1 MTTSPLRLGLPMATS
16 PDLSQVERVR
26 PLLYGRNCVVLGSAP
41 LSTPYADVSND
52 EVIVAVNGG
61 IGSLRRRPVDLFV
74 VGSKQWDKPMQVD
87 ARPLHK
93 QMLQQASHSTVRH
106 ALLLRGP
113 KEATEHHTLS
123 LLHTLR
129 CSVESWSV
137 LDKPTKLFIEQ
148 TLCARREAE
157 PCSSGILA
165 VAIALYCGAAVRM
178 VGFSLSPGYHYIS
191 RKHPPTW
198 WRNHVE
204 ADRRALV
211 ALRSAYGSLL
221 SGELV
226 EAVAA

>member
-1 MTTSPLRLGLPMATS
+1 MTTSPLRLGLPLATV

-41 LSTPYADVSND
+41 LSTPKAEVEADDVL
-52 EVIVAVNGG
+52 VAVNGG
-61 IGSLRRRPVDLFV
+61 IGVAPRTVDLFV
-74 VGSKQWDKPMQVD
+74 VGSKPWDKPMQVD

-93 QMLQQASHSTVRH
+93 QMLQQAAGHTVRH

-113 KEATEHHTLS
+113 KEATEQHTLS
-123 LLHTLR
+123 LLKTLR
-129 CSVESWSV
+129 CSVEAWSV
-137 LDKPTKLFIEQ
+137 LDKPTKLFMEQ
-148 TLCARREAE
+148 TLCARRESE

-165 VAIALYCGAAVRM
+165 VAVALYCGAAVRM
-178 VGFSLSPGYHYIS
+178 VGFSLSPGYHYI
-191 RKHPPTW
+191 RHKHPPSW

-211 ALRSAYGSLL
+211 ALRHQYGSLL

-226 EAVAA
+226 QAVAA